1 MISTKNISCIFL
13 LFASGIMLP
22 SCFDNDSNDMYESEF
37 GSYSTLGT
45 ITRTDK
51 LLIES
56 DTYGLLEPVNA
67 FSFEDEKADSTG
79 QRVLLDFNFI
89 EKDPLIYPDSIQ
101 PVQAVHLYKV
111 LTKPANDVRTNGTD
125 TLPDLSPYGNDPI
138 QINTATIS
146 KHHLNIQFYVLGYYA
161 DIAHRISLLLTDK
174 SKLGEDGMLTVELRH
189 NAESDLQKEAFW
201 GVVSFELSSI
211 PECNSSQFKGF
222 KIKHTDFTYASA
234 EEDVTFAPTNARS
247 RMIPSNAR
255 PLLTKE

>member
-45 ITRTDK
+45 ITSTDK

-161 DIAHRISLLLTDK
+161 DIAHRISLLLTDE

-201 GVVSFELSSI
+201 GVV
-211 PECNSSQFKGF
+211 
-222 KIKHTDFTYASA
+222 
-234 EEDVTFAPTNARS
+234 
-247 RMIPSNAR
+247 
-255 PLLTKE
+255 

>member
-13 LFASGIMLP
+13 LFASSIMLP

-45 ITRTDK
+45 IT
-51 LLIES
+51 
-56 DTYGLLEPVNA
+56 
-67 FSFEDEKADSTG
+67 STG

-161 DIAHRISLLLTDK
+161 DIAHRISLLLTDE